1 MREGAQPR
9 VLMVIRLFSPWVG
22 GTQTQ
27 ALRLAGALRDRG
39 VDVRFVT
46 GRWFR
51 GTPREETIDGIP
63 VFRNHTLWE
72 GFGIRGTRKLGG
84 YLYLL
89 TLWWHLWRRRDT
101 YDVIH
106 VHGLSYHT
114 FAAAVA
120 GGRLGKPTV
129 TKLANSG
136 RASDILK
143 MRSDQHLALSR
154 WMLPAA
160 LRCDRFVAL
169 TETVQRE
176 LEEAGV
182 SAARIT
188 RIPNGI
194 EPGPAI
200 ERPITDLPRSGRIVF
215 VGRLHPQ
222 KGVDSLLRA
231 TALLRARRPGSDV
244 RLDVVGDGPLRDELT
259 VLSRELG
266 IAEVVRFLGDRDDVS
281 AILDRADVFALPS
294 RAEGISNALLEA
306 MAAGMPVVATAIP
319 GNTDVV
325 TNGHDGLLVAVDDPP
340 SIAAAIERL
349 MDDRELRAR
358 LGRAARRTIG
368 SRFAIDMVADRYL
381 ALYRE
386 LLSDG
391 AGASDGPAIIAGG
404 PSMPSPDEGS
414 TTG

>member
-1 MREGAQPR
+1 
-9 VLMVIRLFSPWVG
+9 MVIRLFSPWVG

-27 ALRLAGALRDRG
+27 ALRLARALRDRG

-51 GTPREETIDGIP
+51 GTPREETIDGVP

-72 GFGIRGTRKLGG
+72 GFGIRGARKFGG

-114 FAAAVA
+114 FAAVIA
-120 GGRLGKPTV
+120 GGRLGKPTL

-136 RASDILK
+136 SASDIRK

-182 SAARIT
+182 SGARIT

-200 ERPITDLPRSGRIVF
+200 ERPITDLPRSGRIPTSE
-215 VGRLHPQ
+215 RT
-222 KGVDSLLRA
+222 SSA
-231 TALLRARRPGSDV
+231 TARCGTSSPSSAASSGST
-244 RLDVVGDGPLRDELT
+244 RWFG
-259 VLSRELG
+259 SSG
-266 IAEVVRFLGDRDDVS
+266 IA
-281 AILDRADVFALPS
+281 
-294 RAEGISNALLEA
+294 
-306 MAAGMPVVATAIP
+306 
-319 GNTDVV
+319 
-325 TNGHDGLLVAVDDPP
+325 
-340 SIAAAIERL
+340 
-349 MDDRELRAR
+349 
-358 LGRAARRTIG
+358 
-368 SRFAIDMVADRYL
+368 
-381 ALYRE
+381 
-386 LLSDG
+386 
-391 AGASDGPAIIAGG
+391 
-404 PSMPSPDEGS
+404 
-414 TTG
+414 TT